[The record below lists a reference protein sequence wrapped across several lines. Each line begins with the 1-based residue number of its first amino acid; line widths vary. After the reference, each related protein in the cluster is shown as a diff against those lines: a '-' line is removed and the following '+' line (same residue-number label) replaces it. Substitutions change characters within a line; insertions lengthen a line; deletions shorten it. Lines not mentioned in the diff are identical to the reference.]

1 MTGKSTRLGACLGAL
16 LLCGCAEWSTSP
28 ANQDQQ
34 QARGIWPFQKPK
46 SPAPDPDL
54 ENAPLGDTL
63 DPPADTIATE
73 AVRQYLADLE
83 SANTSDPNAAPGT
96 APRVAQSRPSA
107 PPAEPR
113 ARTQPAAPPQPE
125 VEVTVADTSAGASTA
140 PQAAQAN
147 APLEIGEAGK
157 TQTRSADAAAGP
169 ADRPQIVAVSLVGNA
184 TPATITSGTSQHQP
198 ATVGGSGGQASASLD
213 RAIAETRAQLAADAS
228 NAELQWRL
236 GLLQLAAGRISD
248 AGDVSRELTEKQ
260 RGLLARQVAV
270 EAALSDLLRGNA
282 AGPSAAFAAV
292 EALADALRSD
302 AELELPTLALC
313 TKVTTFG
320 VYDELPDALLR
331 PYQANR
337 AIVYCE
343 IRNLATQKDNAG
355 LHHSALA
362 TRLELFTEDGRSLWN
377 HVQERIEDTSRR
389 RRQDFFIA
397 QLVTFPADL
406 GPGTYVLKATVTDLL
421 ADKTNETSRRI
432 TVGGEAAMAAS
443 AAP

>member
-16 LLCGCAEWSTSP
+16 LLCGCAEWSTPP

-34 QARGIWPFQKPK
+34 QARGLWPFQKPK
-46 SPAPDPDL
+46 SPAPDPEL

-63 DPPADTIATE
+63 DPPADTIAAE

-83 SANTSDPNAAPGT
+83 SANSPGVDAAPGG

-107 PPAEPR
+107 PPAEPQL
-113 ARTQPAAPPQPE
+113 RTQPAAPPQPE
-125 VEVTVADTSAGASTA
+125 VQVTVADAPAEASTT
-140 PQAAQAN
+140 PQSAQAN
-147 APLEIGEAGK
+147 APLEIGRPGK
-157 TQTRSADAAAGP
+157 SQPTPTDTAAAP
-169 ADRPQIVAVSLVGNA
+169 ADRPQIVAVSLVGDA
-184 TPATITSGTSQHQP
+184 ALTTITPGTSQPQP
-198 ATVGGSGGQASASLD
+198 TTIGGSGEQASASLD

-270 EAALSDLLRGNA
+270 EAALIDLLRGNA

-320 VYDELPDALLR
+320 VYDEMPDALLR

-343 IRNLATQKDNAG
+343 IRNLATKKDNAG
-355 LHHSALA
+355 HHHSALA
-362 TRLELFTEDGRSLWN
+362 TRLELFAEDGRSLWN
-377 HVQERIEDTSRR
+377 QAQERIEDTSRQ

-421 ADKTNETSRRI
+421 AEKTNETSRRI
-432 TVGGEAAMAAS
+432 TVGAEAAMSAS